1 MDSIRLLLRTWPGSA
16 AISRSNRS
24 PYRSCRTGCAIV
36 CVLVLALAAAWP
48 ALAGP
53 SPTPAPKEANC
64 ASDEHET
71 VLVEPAAP
79 PAADAGMPQAV
90 WLDGRRLRWPT
101 VAAAVAG
108 EHWRLYRSARGAMRA
123 KAGRRVEG
131 SDASVLLHPA
141 QGALPSDVS
150 LRSRHVAAG
159 VELELSVSDAMQL
172 SDWLRDQLLLVLE
185 DDLGRVRRATSIQ
198 HALALDAIYAEAA
211 DEQALG
217 ASILTGRDPDAGQG
231 RAVRTVFR
239 LWAPTA
245 RRVALCL
252 EAPAAGHRVPPPPS
266 LRSMQRDARTGIWT
280 QVSGGDLSGW
290 RYRYIVD
297 VVVPGAGLLR
307 NRVTDP
313 YALALTADSRR
324 SVVVALDDPAL
335 RPPGWRTH
343 AVPATVAAPTDM
355 VVYELHVRDFSVLDA
370 SVPAEHRGKYLATTH
385 ADSAGMRHL
394 RALAQAGVTDLHLLP
409 VFDIGTIPERGCT
422 TPDPAELARHGPA
435 SETQQA
441 LVMAGAAGDCYNWG
455 YDPLHYTVPEGSYAV
470 DADDPG
476 ARIVEFRRMVQAL
489 HAAGLRVGMDV
500 VYNHTT
506 ASGRHRLSVLDRIVP
521 GYYHRLD
528 AAGRVERS
536 TCCDNTAT
544 EHRMMARLMSDSV
557 LTWARDYR
565 IDSFRFDL
573 MGHQPRDAMVEL
585 KARLA
590 RELGRDIPL
599 IGEGWNFGEVADGA
613 RFVQASQRSLN
624 GTGIGTFSDRA
635 RDALRGRGG
644 PHEQGWLNGLV
655 YDPHPAAP
663 PRNRDDLLRAA
674 DMARVGL
681 AGSIRDV
688 VQHTRDGLHLPLAQ
702 IPYGDQPAGYVS
714 EPAEVVNYVENHD
727 NHTLFDHHV
736 TRLPPHVS
744 PMDRARVQVLGMATT
759 ALSQGIAYFHAGT
772 ELLRSKSMDGNSF
785 DSGDWF
791 NRLDWTGLDNGFGSG
806 LPPREGNAELWPIVR
821 PMLADASI
829 KPGPA
834 EIAYARNALLD
845 VLRIRSSS
853 TLWRMRSAQQVRER
867 LVFHNTGPEQ
877 VATVLAWE
885 LRGQGM
891 AGARY
896 GRVVAFISADTA
908 RRDLVVSAL
917 AGLSLQ
923 LHPVHRDPG
932 AADDRVAK
940 QAHYEPSS
948 GRFAL
953 PPRSVVVFVE
963 DGSD

>member
-1 MDSIRLLLRTWPGSA
+1 MQLLLRVWLAPQAMPDPNGSPD
-16 AISRSNRS
+16 RSG
-24 PYRSCRTGCAIV
+24 RTGCVIV
-36 CVLVLALAAAWP
+36 GVLALVLAASSP

-53 SPTPAPKEANC
+53 LPSPAPKEANC

-71 VLVEPAAP
+71 VLVAPAAP
-79 PAADAGMPQAV
+79 SAAGAGMPQAV

-123 KAGRRVEG
+123 EAGRRVEG

-159 VELELSVSDAMQL
+159 VELELSGTDATQL

-185 DDLGRVRRATSIQ
+185 DDLGRVRRATAIQ

-211 DEQALG
+211 HEQALG

-252 EAPAAGHRVPPPPS
+252 EAPAAGHRAPPPPS

-280 QVSGGDLSGW
+280 HVSGGDLSGS

-335 RPPGWRTH
+335 QPPGWRTH

-355 VVYELHVRDFSVLDA
+355 VVYELHVRDFSAGDA

-422 TPDPAELARHGPA
+422 TPDPAELARHGAA

-557 LTWARDYR
+557 LTWAREYR

-590 RELGRDIPL
+590 RELGREIPL

-663 PRNRDDLLRAA
+663 ARSRDDLLRAA
-674 DMARVGL
+674 DMVRVGL

-688 VQHTRDGLHLPLAQ
+688 VLHTRDGRQLPMVQ

-714 EPAEVVNYVENHD
+714 EPDEVVNYVENHD

-744 PMDRARVQVLGMATT
+744 PMDRARVQALGMATT
-759 ALSQGIAYFHAGT
+759 ALSQGIAYFHAGI

-791 NRLDWTGLDNGFGSG
+791 NRLDWAGHDNGFGRG
-806 LPPREGNAELWPIVR
+806 LPPRDGNAELWPIVR
-821 PMLADASI
+821 PVLADASI

-853 TLWRMRSAQQVRER
+853 TLWRLRSAQQVRER
-867 LVFHNTGPEQ
+867 LVFHNTGPDQ

-896 GRVVAFISADTA
+896 GRVVAFISADPA
-908 RRDLVVSAL
+908 RRELVVPAL

-923 LHPVHRDPG
+923 LHPVHREPG
-932 AADDRVAK
+932 AADVRAANE
-940 QAHYEPSS
+940 AHYESS
-948 GRFAL
+948 TGRFAL

-963 DGSD
+963 GSSD

>member
-1 MDSIRLLLRTWPGSA
+1 MQLLLRVWLAPQAMPDPKGSPH
-16 AISRSNRS
+16 RSG
-24 PYRSCRTGCAIV
+24 RTGCVIV
-36 CVLVLALAAAWP
+36 GVLALVLAASSP

-53 SPTPAPKEANC
+53 LPSPAPKEANC

-71 VLVEPAAP
+71 VLVAPAAP
-79 PAADAGMPQAV
+79 SAAGAGMPQAV

-108 EHWRLYRSARGAMRA
+108 ERWRLYRSARGAMRA
-123 KAGRRVEG
+123 EPGRRVEG
-131 SDASVLLHPA
+131 SDASVPLHPA
-141 QGALPSDVS
+141 QGGLPSEVS

-159 VELELSVSDAMQL
+159 VELELSGTDATQL
-172 SDWLRDQLLLVLE
+172 GDWLRDQLLLVLE

-198 HALALDAIYAEAA
+198 HALALDAIYAKAEY
-211 DEQALG
+211 EQALG

-252 EAPAAGHRVPPPPS
+252 EAPAAGHRAPPPPS

-280 QVSGGDLSGW
+280 HVSGGDLSGW

-313 YALALTADSRR
+313 YSLALTADSRR
-324 SVVVALDDPAL
+324 SVVVALDDPTL
-335 RPPGWRTH
+335 QPPGWRTH

-355 VVYELHVRDFSVLDA
+355 VVYELHVRDFSAGDA

-422 TPDPAELARHGPA
+422 TPDLAELARHGAA

-557 LTWARDYR
+557 LTWAREYR

-590 RELGRDIPL
+590 RELGREIPL

-663 PRNRDDLLRAA
+663 PRSRDDLLRAA

-688 VQHTRDGLHLPLAQ
+688 VLHTRDGRQLPMVQ

-714 EPAEVVNYVENHD
+714 EPDEVVNYVENHD

-744 PMDRARVQVLGMATT
+744 PMDRARVQALGMATT
-759 ALSQGIAYFHAGT
+759 ALSQGIAYFHAGI

-791 NRLDWTGLDNGFGSG
+791 NRLDWAGHDNGFGSG

-821 PMLADASI
+821 SLLADASI

-867 LVFHNTGPEQ
+867 LVFHNTGPDQ

-896 GRVVAFISADTA
+896 GRVVAFISADPA
-908 RRDLVVSAL
+908 RRELVVPAL

-923 LHPVHRDPG
+923 LHPVHREPG
-932 AADDRVAK
+932 AADVRVANE
-940 QAHYEPSS
+940 AHYESS
-948 GRFAL
+948 TGRFAL

>member
-1 MDSIRLLLRTWPGSA
+1 MQLLLRAWLAPQAMPDPNGSPH
-16 AISRSNRS
+16 RSG
-24 PYRSCRTGCAIV
+24 RTGCVIV
-36 CVLVLALAAAWP
+36 GVLALVLVASSP

-53 SPTPAPKEANC
+53 LPSPAPKEANC

-71 VLVEPAAP
+71 VLVAPAAP
-79 PAADAGMPQAV
+79 SAAGAGMPQAV

-123 KAGRRVEG
+123 EAGRRVEG
-131 SDASVLLHPA
+131 SDASVPLHPA
-141 QGALPSDVS
+141 QGALPSEVS

-159 VELELSVSDAMQL
+159 VELELSGTDATQL
-172 SDWLRDQLLLVLE
+172 GDWLRDQLLLVLE
-185 DDLGRVRRATSIQ
+185 DDLGRVRRATAIQ

-211 DEQALG
+211 HEQALG

-252 EAPAAGHRVPPPPS
+252 EAPAAGHRAPPPPS

-280 QVSGGDLSGW
+280 HVSGGDMSGW

-335 RPPGWRTH
+335 QPPGWRTH

-422 TPDPAELARHGPA
+422 TPDLAELARHGAA

-557 LTWARDYR
+557 LTWAREYR

-590 RELGRDIPL
+590 RELGREIPL

-663 PRNRDDLLRAA
+663 PRSRDDLLRAA

-688 VQHTRDGLHLPLAQ
+688 VLHTRDGRQLPMVQ

-714 EPAEVVNYVENHD
+714 EPDEVVNYVENHD

-744 PMDRARVQVLGMATT
+744 PMDRARVQALGMATT
-759 ALSQGIAYFHAGT
+759 ALSQGIAYFHAGI

-791 NRLDWTGLDNGFGSG
+791 NRLDWAGHDNGFSSG

-821 PMLADASI
+821 SLLADASI

-834 EIAYARNALLD
+834 EIAYARSALLD

-853 TLWRMRSAQQVRER
+853 TLWRLRSAQQVRER
-867 LVFHNTGPEQ
+867 LVFHNTGPDQ

-896 GRVVAFISADTA
+896 GRVVAFISADPA
-908 RRDLVVSAL
+908 RRELVVPAL

-932 AADDRVAK
+932 AADERVAK